1 MVNYLP
7 VINLDH
13 EEGRS
18 SLFNWGPPARGA
30 CSCTGGRRG
39 REELEALLYQTRL
52 RIEENQKD
60 EMLSRLNKDL
70 EFIEGLFEVNADGIE
85 PLYHV
90 IDLPEYLRED
100 VQGETLSNEVIMS
113 LCRSGEYG
121 YIVVPA
127 VPAALENS
135 EHQAKKS

>member
-1 MVNYLP
+1 MTTN
-7 VINLDH
+7 
-13 EEGRS
+13 
-18 SLFNWGPPARGA
+18 
-30 CSCTGGRRG
+30 

-52 RIEENQKD
+52 KIDDNQKD
-60 EMLSRLNKDL
+60 EMLNRLNKDL
-70 EFIEGLFEVNADGIE
+70 AFIEELFDVNVDNID

-100 VQGETLSNEVIMS
+100 VAGDTLKNEVIMD

-135 EHQAKKS
+135 EHQAKKSN

>member
-1 MVNYLP
+1 MTT
-7 VINLDH
+7 D
-13 EEGRS
+13 
-18 SLFNWGPPARGA
+18 
-30 CSCTGGRRG
+30 

-52 RIEENQKD
+52 RIEDNQKD
-60 EMLSRLNKDL
+60 EMLNRLNKDL
-70 EFIEGLFEVNADGIE
+70 EFIEGLFEVNVDNID

-100 VQGETLSNEVIMS
+100 VPGETLNNEVIMD

-135 EHQAKKS
+135 EHHAKKS

>member
-1 MVNYLP
+1 MTTN
-7 VINLDH
+7 
-13 EEGRS
+13 
-18 SLFNWGPPARGA
+18 
-30 CSCTGGRRG
+30 
-39 REELEALLYQTRL
+39 REELEALLYQSRL
-52 RIEENQKD
+52 KIEDNQKD
-60 EMLSRLNKDL
+60 EMLNRLNKDL
-70 EFIEGLFEVNADGIE
+70 AFIEELFDVNVDNID

-100 VQGETLSNEVIMS
+100 TAGETLQNEVIMD

-135 EHQAKKS
+135 EHQAKKSN

>member
-1 MVNYLP
+1 MTT
-7 VINLDH
+7 D
-13 EEGRS
+13 
-18 SLFNWGPPARGA
+18 
-30 CSCTGGRRG
+30 

-52 RIEENQKD
+52 KIEENQKD
-60 EMLSRLNKDL
+60 EMIDRLNKDL
-70 EFIEGLFEVNADGIE
+70 NFIEELFEVNVDGID
-85 PLYHV
+85 PLYHA

-100 VQGETLSNEVIMS
+100 IKGETLDNEIIMD

-135 EHQAKKS
+135 EHQAKKSWKYFRLQRSSIIDELFLW

>member
-1 MVNYLP
+1 MTT
-7 VINLDH
+7 D
-13 EEGRS
+13 
-18 SLFNWGPPARGA
+18 
-30 CSCTGGRRG
+30 

-52 RIEENQKD
+52 KIEENQKD
-60 EMLSRLNKDL
+60 EMIDRLNKDL
-70 EFIEGLFEVNADGIE
+70 NFIEELFEVNDEGID
-85 PLYHV
+85 PLYHA

-100 VQGETLSNEVIMS
+100 IKGETLDNEIIMD